1 MKTHEKQLSAFY
13 LLAPLVLS
21 VYGTQVCPFVE
32 GLGFTR
38 LSPSI
43 AVIFLTIFL
52 VRRPLVEHFVKT
64 PLAGLKLELFMWV
77 TAGLI
82 LTIFHTLTYQYPLGS
97 GLKIA
102 IGCLAVGLPIA
113 SLYGLRLERDEIQQ
127 AQDAQT
133 RTHPSGPSRSIPT
146 HLYRFVLLSQLLLA
160 AVIILLILK
169 DLDHLNGAQE
179 GDIKPLV
186 LMVASEVIGP
196 SSFYSR

>member
-1 MKTHEKQLSAFY
+1 
-13 LLAPLVLS
+13 
-21 VYGTQVCPFVE
+21 
-32 GLGFTR
+32 
-38 LSPSI
+38 
-43 AVIFLTIFL
+43 
-52 VRRPLVEHFVKT
+52 
-64 PLAGLKLELFMWV
+64 MWV
-77 TAGLI
+77 TAGLV
-82 LTIFHTLTYQYPLGS
+82 LTIFHTLTYQFPLGS

-186 LMVASEVIGP
+186 LMVASEVIGAFVILLTLNAFVTSAYAKNLHLLLETQLLQMDAVANGDLSAVVP
-196 SSFYSR
+196 VVNNDEMAQIGDKTNAMIASLRERDRIKSVLVN